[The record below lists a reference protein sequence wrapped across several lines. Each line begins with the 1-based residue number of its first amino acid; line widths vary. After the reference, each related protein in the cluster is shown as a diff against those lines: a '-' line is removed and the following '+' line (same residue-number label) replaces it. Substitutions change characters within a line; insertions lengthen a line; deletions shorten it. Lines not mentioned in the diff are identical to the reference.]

1 MTRYARRV
9 DDNQSIIV
17 SALRQAGAVVKVV
30 HQPFDLQVWASPG
43 SEKCMY
49 MEIKNPGTARG
60 RKGMNEK
67 QLQESKG
74 IPVSMVD
81 SVDSALQHL
90 KVLRST

>member
-9 DDNQSIIV
+9 DQNQSIIV
-17 SALRQAGAVVKVV
+17 AALRQAGAVVKVV

-43 SEKCMY
+43 SDKCMY
-49 MEIKNPGTARG
+49 VECKNKATAYG

-67 QLQESKG
+67 QLEESKG

-81 SVDSALQHL
+81 SVEAALQHL